1 MDYID
6 SLRMQGREVTP
17 AKNEKA
23 HVENGLEN
31 QKLVAPDYSSAKP
44 KKPST
49 ARLNSY
55 WVAMM
60 GVQKN
65 G

>member
-23 HVENGLEN
+23 HVQNGLGNEAN
-31 QKLVAPDYSSAKP
+31 LAPDYTSTKH
-44 KKPST
+44 KKLST
-49 ARLNSY
+49 ARLSSY